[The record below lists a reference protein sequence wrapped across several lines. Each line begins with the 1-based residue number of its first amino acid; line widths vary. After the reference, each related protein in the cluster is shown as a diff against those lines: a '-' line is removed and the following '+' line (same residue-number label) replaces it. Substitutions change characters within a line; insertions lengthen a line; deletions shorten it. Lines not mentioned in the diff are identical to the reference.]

1 MSKFRYRMQNIL
13 DIKIKLEEQAKNEY
27 AIERRKLNE
36 ELEKGEQIKKRL
48 SDYEAEN
55 TRLVSGGISVRDL
68 KENENA
74 KRIMH
79 LYLDEQNEV
88 IRMQEEVVEEK
99 RAALTEVM
107 QERKT
112 HEKLKEKA
120 FEQFMKDESA
130 AESKAI
136 DELTSYVYGHKQ

>member
-48 SDYEAEN
+48 SNYEAEN